1 MRGNWKQ
8 LRTAPLHFQLRRI
21 RWLAPVIVLILA
33 ALHQL
38 LLQNLVN
45 MFFPH
50 WAEAARLL
58 VYTITGSIVAWI
70 GVSWLATAVTRRAE
84 AEIEL
89 REAYHELEANHQKL
103 LALHDL
109 GQSVAAANDKQAV
122 FELAARAPIHLTEA
136 SSSTI
141 VTFDGEN
148 GHSRLKLDMAWGLS
162 ENYLKALRAQI
173 EKGILAGRCRTCTVL
188 HAHADGDCP
197 LFAGL
202 QDHARQEGI
211 RSLVCLPII
220 QANERIAVLS
230 AYFPSADGPPEDQLR
245 LLNIL
250 GGVVASALESLR
262 NRQIQ
267 VKTLNAL
274 DQATQTADALDDL
287 AVQVLNIAISGWE
300 AEAGGLFLYD
310 EKTQTWS
317 CSAQYNLGQ
326 KLADPRFDLGL
337 DMARQTFNQ
346 NFPVIISDLGPD
358 AGHGLRAAAAAPLMT
373 EGQTLGALFLGASRP
388 QALNDSHRELLATM
402 AYQIAL
408 AVRNAQLYTQ
418 LGQMAVL
425 EERYRL
431 SREFHDGL
439 AQTLGYLGLQS
450 ERLES
455 LLKLGQ
461 ADTAVSEFAEMRR
474 SIRAAYVD
482 VREAI
487 DGLRLGMEDVGQLAD
502 RLSEYTT
509 GFTRQTGLIVKFT
522 AVPPQ
527 INVSPATALQLLR
540 IAQEALTNVR
550 KHAQAAEVD
559 VRLRR
564 LGDELELT
572 ITDDGRGFP
581 NALPVE
587 RQYRSHGLAS
597 MRERTESL
605 GGTLTVATQPGQ
617 GTRITVVVPVEVL
630 AGSGAWA

>member
-1 MRGNWKQ
+1 MLGLWNQ
-8 LRTAPLHFQLRRI
+8 LRSAPLHFQLRRI
-21 RWLAPVIVLILA
+21 RWLAPVIVLLLA

-38 LLQNLVN
+38 LLQNLIEMV
-45 MFFPH
+45 FPS

-58 VYTITGSIVAWI
+58 VYTFTGSIVAWI
-70 GVSWLATAVTRRAE
+70 GISWLATAVTRRAE
-84 AEIEL
+84 AEMEL
-89 REAYHELEANHQKL
+89 RVAYNELETNHQKL

-109 GQSVAAANDKQAV
+109 GQSVAAANDKQAI
-122 FELAARAPIHLTEA
+122 FELTARAPLHLTEA
-136 SSSTI
+136 NSSTI

-148 GHSRLKLDMAWGLS
+148 GNSRLKLDMAWGLS
-162 ENYLKALRAQI
+162 ENYLKALRVQI
-173 EKGILAGRCRTCTVL
+173 EKGVLADRCRTCTVL

-211 RSLVCLPII
+211 RSLICLPIV

-230 AYFPSADGPPEDQLR
+230 AYFPSADGPPEDQIR

-250 GGVVASALESLR
+250 GGVVAAALESLR
-262 NRQIQ
+262 NRQRQ

-274 DQATQTADALDDL
+274 DRAAQTADALDDL

-310 EKTQTWS
+310 EKSQTWS

-337 DMARQTFNQ
+337 DMARQTLNQ
-346 NFPVIISDLGPD
+346 NFPVIISDLEPD

-373 EGQTLGALFLGASRP
+373 EGQTLGALFLGAKRP
-388 QALNDSHRELLATM
+388 LALNDSHQELLATM

-439 AQTLGYLGLQS
+439 AQTLSYLGLQS

-455 LLKLGQ
+455 LLKTGQ
-461 ADTAVSEFAEMRR
+461 TDTAVSEFAELRR

-487 DGLRLGMEDVGQLAD
+487 DGLRLGVEDVGQLAA
-502 RLSEYTT
+502 RLGEYTT
-509 GFTRQTGLIVKFT
+509 EFTRQTGLPVHFT
-522 AVPPQ
+522 AVPDQ
-527 INVSPATALQLLR
+527 INVSPATAVQLLR

-550 KHAQAAEVD
+550 KHAQAQEVD
-559 VRLRR
+559 VRLRQIA
-564 LGDELELT
+564 GELELT
-572 ITDDGRGFP
+572 ITDDGHGFP
-581 NALPVE
+581 NTLPVE

-605 GGTLTVATQPGQ
+605 GGMLTVATQPGQ
-617 GTRITVVVPVEVL
+617 GTRITVVVPVELFV
-630 AGSGAWA
+630 GSGA

>member
-1 MRGNWKQ
+1 MRSI
-8 LRTAPLHFQLRRI
+8 PLHFQLRRI
-21 RWLAPVIVLILA
+21 RWLAPVIVLVLA

-38 LLQNLVN
+38 LLQNLIDL
-45 MFFPH
+45 FFPR

-58 VYTITGSIVAWI
+58 VYTFTGSIVAWM
-70 GVSWLATAVTRRAE
+70 GLSWLATAVARRAE
-84 AEIEL
+84 AEIGLRDAYDEL
-89 REAYHELEANHQKL
+89 DANHQKL

-109 GQSVAAANDKQAV
+109 GQNVAAANNKQV
-122 FELAARAPIHLTEA
+122 VLELAARAPLHLTEA
-136 SSSTI
+136 SSSTV

-148 GHSRLKLDMAWGLS
+148 GSSRLKLDMAWGLS
-162 ENYLKALRAQI
+162 ENYLKALRTQI
-173 EKGILAGRCRTCTVL
+173 DKGVLADRCRTCTVL
-188 HAHADGDCP
+188 HAHVDGDCP

-202 QDHARQEGI
+202 QDQAHQEGI
-211 RSLVCLPII
+211 RSLVCLPIV

-230 AYFPSADGPPEDQLR
+230 AYFPSADGPPEDQIR

-250 GGVVASALESLR
+250 GGVVAAALESLH
-262 NRQIQ
+262 NRQLQ

-274 DQATQTADALDDL
+274 DRATQTADALDDL

-310 EKTQTWS
+310 EKSQTWS
-317 CSAQYNLGQ
+317 CRAQYNLGQ

-337 DMARQTFNQ
+337 DMARQTLNR
-346 NFPVIISDLGPD
+346 NTPLIIPD
-358 AGHGLRAAAAAPLMT
+358 FEPEAHHGLRSVAAAPLVT
-373 EGQTLGALFLGASRP
+373 EGQSVGALFLGANRP
-388 QALNDSHRELLATM
+388 LALNDNHRELLATM
-402 AYQIAL
+402 AHQMAL
-408 AVRNAQLYTQ
+408 AIRNAQLYTQ

-450 ERLES
+450 ERLEN
-455 LLKLGQ
+455 LLKIGQ
-461 ADTAVSEFAEMRR
+461 VDTAVTEFAEMRR

-487 DGLRLGMEDVGQLAD
+487 DGLRLGTESVGQLAA

-509 GFTRQTGLIVKFT
+509 EFTRQTGLHVNFT
-522 AVPPQ
+522 AVPESIQVP
-527 INVSPATALQLLR
+527 PAAALQLLR

-550 KHAQAAEVD
+550 KHAQAEEVD
-559 VRLRR
+559 VRLRQFD
-564 LGDELELT
+564 GELELT

-581 NALPVE
+581 HAMPVD

-605 GGTLTVATQPGQ
+605 GGSLTVATQPGQ
-617 GTRITVVVPVEVL
+617 GTRIMVVVPVGVSIESV
-630 AGSGAWA
+630 A

>member
-1 MRGNWKQ
+1 MLALWKQ
-8 LRTAPLHFQLRRI
+8 LRSAPLHFQLRRI
-21 RWLAPVIVLILA
+21 RWLAPVIVLLLA

-38 LLQNLVN
+38 LLQNLIVLA
-45 MFFPH
+45 FPG

-58 VYTITGSIVAWI
+58 VYTFTGSIVAWI
-70 GVSWLATAVTRRAE
+70 GISWLATAVTRRAE
-84 AEIEL
+84 AEMEL
-89 REAYHELEANHQKL
+89 RDAYHELETNHQKL

-109 GQSVAAANDKQAV
+109 GQSVAAASDKQAI
-122 FELAARAPIHLTEA
+122 FELTARAPLHLTEA
-136 SSSTI
+136 NSSTI

-148 GHSRLKLDMAWGLS
+148 GDSRLKLDMAWGLS
-162 ENYLKALRAQI
+162 ESYLKALRSQI
-173 EKGILAGRCRTCTVL
+173 EKGVLADRCRTCTVL

-202 QDHARQEGI
+202 QEQARQEGI
-211 RSLVCLPII
+211 RSLVCLPIV

-230 AYFPSADGPPEDQLR
+230 AYFPSADGPPEDQIR

-250 GGVVASALESLR
+250 GGVVAAALESLR

-267 VKTLNAL
+267 AKTLNAL
-274 DQATQTADALDDL
+274 DQAAQTADALDDL
-287 AVQVLNIAISGWE
+287 AVQVLNIAIAGWE

-310 EKTQTWS
+310 EKSGTWS

-337 DMARQTFNQ
+337 DMARQTLDQ
-346 NFPVIISDLGPD
+346 NLPVIISDLAPD
-358 AGHGLRAAAAAPLMT
+358 AGHGLRAAAVAPLIT
-373 EGQTLGALFLGASRP
+373 EGQTLGALFLGAKRP
-388 QALNDSHRELLATM
+388 QALNDSHRELLVTM
-402 AYQIAL
+402 AHQIAL

-455 LLKLGQ
+455 LLKMGQ
-461 ADTAVSEFAEMRR
+461 MDTAVSEFAEMRR

-487 DGLRLGMEDVGQLAD
+487 DGLRLGVEDVGQLAA
-502 RLSEYTT
+502 RLGEYTT
-509 GFTRQTGLIVKFT
+509 EFTRQTGLSVNFT
-522 AVPPQ
+522 AVPDQ
-527 INVSPATALQLLR
+527 INVLPATAVQLLR

-550 KHAQAAEVD
+550 KHAQAQEVD
-559 VRLRR
+559 VRLRQIA
-564 LGDELELT
+564 GELELT

-587 RQYRSHGLAS
+587 RRYHSHGLAS

-605 GGTLTVATQPGQ
+605 GGMLTVATQPGQ
-617 GTRITVVVPVEVL
+617 GTRITVVVPVELLV
-630 AGSGAWA
+630 GSGA